1 LYGSPCATG
10 YDLTDGFAFAYVWPN
25 LRRYVGFLVSAETPL
40 ALAGL
45 VVLAI
50 PSRALWTTPSARR
63 ARPLF
68 AGCAAIVWIVYL
80 LYVPWDAWWYLRFF
94 LPTWPL
100 MAIGTASLVATL
112 RGSPDR
118 TVPGVD
124 GVHPSS
130 SLLWRRRASVAIVAL
145 LGALGFQWR
154 ETTADAVYQQANA
167 VVPGTAGHGSLW
179 TGMYVQ
185 LRADWII
192 AANLVGSVEA
202 VHFQVGDSIRD
213 AGGSNAD
220 YVGVE
225 LKYGW

>member
-1 LYGSPCATG
+1 MTAAGT
-10 YDLTDGFAFAYVWPN
+10 FA
-25 LRRYVGFLVSAETPL
+25 RSALDEAALCEL
-40 ALAGL
+40 AARLAPRVRGGGVIL
-45 VVLAI
+45 
-50 PSRALWTTPSARR
+50 
-63 ARPLF
+63 
-68 AGCAAIVWIVYL
+68 
-80 LYVPWDAWWYLRFF
+80 
-94 LPTWPL
+94 
-100 MAIGTASLVATL
+100 L
-112 RGSPDR
+112 RGELGAGKSTFAR
-118 TVPGVD
+118 
-124 GVHPSS
+124 
-130 SLLWRRRASVAIVAL
+130 AL